1 MPIRIRLLAITAAT
15 TASLLLVLALVT
27 VHAGA
32 EPSAVPQEPQ
42 NTLTRQRD
50 PVVVQGSSLAAF
62 VGAPLE
68 ELFAYAYGSG
78 TWHQIPFQF
87 DEVEPIGNTYVVTE
101 DGYLDANDEL
111 AFMALDAGEQ
121 APAGA
126 WISDNLSTG
135 YPRYELRVVDPLHP
149 NEQAWVYLYRSP
161 SLSAGSTPR
170 YLSVSTDT
178 LASPFY
184 TATINLSETLGLTG
198 LMLNGHGVDIVD
210 QSHVSVKGTIGPCP
224 FCIPIQYCEEDL
236 LTVITNTGS
245 LSDTVPPGEYAV
257 RFVSGQ
263 PGGEGTAI
271 YPASF
276 RLGSGALDLSA
287 LAGGLPTG
295 VTLQEIRLTL
305 DLLNPA
311 NSGYGPARYFNS
323 NTASVGVPVDGVP
336 DTVPTTLAS
345 WSQVNGAYGSLI
357 QLNQVQAS
365 GTSPFQYYLDN
376 ASATAADCHGTDG
389 AYGESGVRIAPF
401 SGIVTVTQQMVVA
414 QPLSQAAGATYQA
427 YAANPLQT
435 TGSSQLTCFFADL
448 QPDASHTNPALCDDD
463 VDIADVQRIAGCW
476 NQAPGSPACPATLDV
491 DRDADID
498 TTDITAVAEQWRWS
512 R

>member
-1 MPIRIRLLAITAAT
+1 M
-15 TASLLLVLALVT
+15 
-27 VHAGA
+27 
-32 EPSAVPQEPQ
+32 
-42 NTLTRQRD
+42 
-50 PVVVQGSSLAAF
+50 
-62 VGAPLE
+62 
-68 ELFAYAYGSG
+68 
-78 TWHQIPFQF
+78 
-87 DEVEPIGNTYVVTE
+87 
-101 DGYLDANDEL
+101 
-111 AFMALDAGEQ
+111 
-121 APAGA
+121 
-126 WISDNLSTG
+126 
-135 YPRYELRVVDPLHP
+135 
-149 NEQAWVYLYRSP
+149 
-161 SLSAGSTPR
+161 
-170 YLSVSTDT
+170 
-178 LASPFY
+178 
-184 TATINLSETLGLTG
+184 
-198 LMLNGHGVDIVD
+198 
-210 QSHVSVKGTIGPCP
+210 
-224 FCIPIQYCEEDL
+224 
-236 LTVITNTGS
+236 
-245 LSDTVPPGEYAV
+245 
-257 RFVSGQ
+257 
-263 PGGEGTAI
+263 
-271 YPASF
+271 
-276 RLGSGALDLSA
+276 
-287 LAGGLPTG
+287 PTG

-512 R
+512 